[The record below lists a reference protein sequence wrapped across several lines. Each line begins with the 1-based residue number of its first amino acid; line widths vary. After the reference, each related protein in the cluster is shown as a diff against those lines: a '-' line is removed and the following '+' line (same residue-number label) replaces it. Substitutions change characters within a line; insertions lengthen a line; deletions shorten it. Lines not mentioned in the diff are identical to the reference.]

1 MMPTLITKTL
11 KKDGSGDY
19 TTISAFCAGEAA
31 NLVSLDQVMR
41 LEIYKAG
48 WDKTTPLTENFVEI
62 GNNFT
67 TDATRY
73 VEFYV
78 ADSDRHD
85 FTEDTGFV
93 MTLDNQ
99 YGFVFRS
106 EFVTVDGI
114 EFYNISCAQAQMW
127 FEQDNALFKNCL
139 LYDATSASGVAI
151 ENAENCI
158 AYNYPSGNNDYRA
171 MFKGSNS
178 NCTAIIIAGASSF
191 GGSIA
196 MHTGV
201 SNDSLVYKDLDIT
214 TQDAYFN
221 CTGDYNG
228 VNRAGEGVPGANSQT
243 NLATSDFNDYANKD
257 FRLNPTSAF
266 VTNGSGGGFMGAAVA
281 PGGSGVTVTAL
292 LNSNYMVEYSMK
304 KNVASQSIGAQMVTI
319 ADGTDFT
326 GTVTAEVT
334 VDGGTKT
341 AGGGTV
347 THEGDGYHSYAP
359 TQAETNGDHIA
370 VSFAG
375 TGALSQ
381 TIQVYTTFP
390 QSVDNAVG
398 IGNIDTIVDLIKSDT
413 TAILVDTDDLQTNQ
427 GNWLTATGFNTVV
440 PPSVAQFNAR
450 SIPSADYFIVTDY
463 TAPDN
468 ASIASILTDTNELQ
482 VNQGN
487 WLTATGF
494 ATTAEIADVPTV
506 AEFNARTLPSASY
519 SQFDYTT
526 NEVNANIA
534 KINGVTITG
543 DGAGSPFDV

>member
-1 MMPTLITKTL
+1 MTVLCVNSTVVYADITAADAAEGGTDYGTETIFEQSGDSLAAVTFSNADYPSGLIYRAALGEETNGMISVGARCTGSITSSAQIAIENL
-11 KKDGSGDY
+11 RTGLIDYDFAPAGSSMLNLVSDGGGSGDVYLYNELVAY
-19 TTISAFCAGEAA
+19 TI
-31 NLVSLDQVMR
+31 
-41 LEIYKAG
+41 
-48 WDKTTPLTENFVEI
+48 
-62 GNNFT
+62 
-67 TDATRY
+67 
-73 VEFYV
+73 
-78 ADSDRHD
+78 
-85 FTEDTGFV
+85 TGCI
-93 MTLDNQ
+93 TYNC
-99 YGFVFRS
+99 S
-106 EFVTVDGI
+106 DGI
-114 EFYNISCAQAQMW
+114 RLNNSTNDACIITNHTAVDCTDFGILRPRAVDSVVLNTGNSAYLLVGGSSSNYWADDGTG
-127 FEQDNALFKNCL
+127 DNAITEGTPTDIFVDYAGGDYRIK
-139 LYDATSASGVAI
+139 ATSSPGVA
-151 ENAENCI
+151 
-158 AYNYPSGNNDYRA
+158 G
-171 MFKGSNS
+171 
-178 NCTAIIIAGASSF
+178 AGAFIEASS
-191 GGSIA
+191 G
-196 MHTGV
+196 
-201 SNDSLVYKDLDIT
+201 L
-214 TQDAYFN
+214 
-221 CTGDYNG
+221 
-228 VNRAGEGVPGANSQT
+228 
-243 NLATSDFNDYANKD
+243 
-257 FRLNPTSAF
+257 
-266 VTNGSGGGFMGAAVA
+266 
-281 PGGSGVTVTAL
+281 TVTAL

-334 VDGGTKT
+334 IDGGTKT

-398 IGNIDTIVDLIKSDT
+398 IGNIDTVVDLIKSDT

-450 SIPSADYFIVTDY
+450 SIPSTDYFIVTDY

-468 ASIASILTDTNELQ
+468 AGIASILTDTNELQ
-482 VNQGN
+482 ANQGN

-494 ATTAEIADVPTV
+494 ATTAEIADIPTV

-543 DGAGSPFDV
+543 NGAGSPFDV